1 MLRLP
6 HLQTGMMMFTFCPF
20 HPALLS
26 CDSENEVVIQHS
38 VLMSPLHIPLFA
50 VTLPRRLVADALS
63 GMVNIDLL
71 LLL

>member
-1 MLRLP
+1 M
-6 HLQTGMMMFTFCPF
+6 
-20 HPALLS
+20 LS

-38 VLMSPLHIPLFA
+38 VIMSPLHIPLFA
-50 VTLPRRLVADALS
+50 VTLPRRLVAVAHALS